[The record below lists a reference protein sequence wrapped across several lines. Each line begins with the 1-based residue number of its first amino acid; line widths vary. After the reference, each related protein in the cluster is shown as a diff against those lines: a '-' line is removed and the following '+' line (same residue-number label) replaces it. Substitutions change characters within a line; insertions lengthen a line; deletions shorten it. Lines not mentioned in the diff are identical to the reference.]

1 MEKGVRVVTKRQKIV
16 LAVMLPILLASVIC
30 ACWPWIHGWF
40 LNRARQQTVSDF
52 FERVEQVSD
61 EAEPYAE
68 GAEPPKESE
77 NPTPDYTELYEA
89 MLRYNQEVYESRQR
103 ALGDAWDYTPS
114 DFDLASYGVESEVVG
129 VVEIPSL
136 NISMPL
142 YLGAS
147 YDHMAAGCTQLTG
160 TSMPIGGINTNCVIA
175 GHCGW
180 GGASYF
186 RYLSTIEEGAL
197 VYVTNLWETLV
208 YRVESTRII
217 VPYDLDKIMIQEGRD
232 MITLFTCHPYASGGR
247 YRFVVYCE
255 RVTEDAPGT

>member
-1 MEKGVRVVTKRQKIV
+1 MSRGQKIV
-16 LAVMLPILLASVIC
+16 LAITLPILMASLVY
-30 ACWPWIHGWF
+30 AAWPWIHGFF
-40 LNRARQQTVSDF
+40 LDREQQAVISEFYERIEVTPAPEPITPAAVSQP
-52 FERVEQVSD
+52 EEPEQ
-61 EAEPYAE
+61 E
-68 GAEPPKESE
+68 
-77 NPTPDYTELYEA
+77 TPDYTELYEA
-89 MLRYNQEVYESRQR
+89 MVLYNEKVFESRQR
-103 ALGDAWDYTPS
+103 TLGDAWEYTPS

-136 NISMPL
+136 SISMPL

-147 YDHMAAGCTQLTG
+147 YDHMAVGCTQLTG

-186 RYLSTIEEGAL
+186 RYLSTIKTGSL

-208 YRVESTRII
+208 YRVESTKII
-217 VPYDLDKIMIQEGRD
+217 APYDLDKIMIQEGRD

-255 RVTEDAPGT
+255 RVTENAPAA

>member
-1 MEKGVRVVTKRQKIV
+1 MSRGQKIV
-16 LAVMLPILLASVIC
+16 LAITLPILAASLVY
-30 ACWPWIHGWF
+30 AAWPWIHGFF
-40 LNRARQQTVSDF
+40 LNREQQAVISEFYERIEVTPAPEPITPAAVSQP
-52 FERVEQVSD
+52 E
-61 EAEPYAE
+61 EPE
-68 GAEPPKESE
+68 EEP
-77 NPTPDYTELYEA
+77 PDYTELYEA
-89 MLRYNQEVYESRQR
+89 MVRYNEELFESRQR
-103 ALGDAWDYTPS
+103 TLGDAWDYTPS
-114 DFDLASYGVESEVVG
+114 DFDLMSYGVESEVVG

-136 NISMPL
+136 SISMPL

-186 RYLSTIEEGAL
+186 RYLSTIKTESL

-208 YRVESTRII
+208 YRVESTKII
-217 VPYDLDKIMIQEGRD
+217 APYDLDKIMIQEGRD

-255 RVTEDAPGT
+255 RVTENAPAA

>member
-1 MEKGVRVVTKRQKIV
+1 MSRGQKIV
-16 LAVMLPILLASVIC
+16 LAITLPILAASLVY
-30 ACWPWIHGWF
+30 AAWPWIHGFF
-40 LNRARQQTVSDF
+40 LDREQQAVISEFYERIEVTPAPEPITPAAVSQP
-52 FERVEQVSD
+52 E
-61 EAEPYAE
+61 EPE
-68 GAEPPKESE
+68 EEP
-77 NPTPDYTELYEA
+77 PDYTELYEA
-89 MLRYNQEVYESRQR
+89 MVRYNEELFESRQR
-103 ALGDAWDYTPS
+103 TLGDAWDYTPS
-114 DFDLASYGVESEVVG
+114 DFDLMSYGVESEVVG

-136 NISMPL
+136 SISMPL

-186 RYLSTIEEGAL
+186 RYLSTIKTESL

-208 YRVESTRII
+208 YRVESTKII
-217 VPYDLDKIMIQEGRD
+217 APYDLDKIMIQEGRD

-255 RVTEDAPGT
+255 RVTENAPAA